1 MKISVKRTGGF
12 AGLSEELAR
21 IDTAEFEET
30 TRRQIEQAVQAAR
43 FFELPERLAG
53 DTIGADLFQYEITI
67 SAGDRRHTVTFL
79 DDASAATAP
88 LRKLVDTLSQLAL

>member
-1 MKISVKRTGGF
+1 MKISVKRSGGF
-12 AGLSEELAR
+12 AGLSEDIASV
-21 IDTAEFEET
+21 DTAESDQAT
-30 TRRQIEQAVQAAR
+30 QRQIEQAVQAVR

-53 DTIGADLFQYEITI
+53 DSVGADLFQYEITI
-67 SAGDRRHTVTFL
+67 STGDRRHTVAFV